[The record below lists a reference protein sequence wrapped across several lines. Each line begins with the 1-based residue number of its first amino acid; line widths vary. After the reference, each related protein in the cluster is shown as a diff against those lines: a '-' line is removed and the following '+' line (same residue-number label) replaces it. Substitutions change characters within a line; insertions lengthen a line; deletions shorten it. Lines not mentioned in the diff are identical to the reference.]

1 MAGSPQQNGRA
12 ERWNRTI
19 VEKAMAMMHH
29 AGLSHG
35 FWQLAVD
42 TAVHIYNRQPMRR
55 LKWQCPITLWNG
67 TIPDI
72 SYFRVFGCKAFVHV
86 PKEQRSGKL
95 DKKAVEMIFVGYEQG
110 SKGYRFWNPATRS
123 ITVSR
128 DVTFDEES
136 FPARKDLGNDPKSL
150 GPPLFDPT
158 DSDSEDLDIPLPVP
172 LFDEPESV
180 EDQPEPVGDAPPQ
193 HEQERPDPVPPPQPP
208 YQRPRREGAG
218 RNPARNRDNVYG
230 DEPPANIDRR
240 TDSQGNQQRPEV
252 IEGLMIARA
261 LKEANHGVPHS
272 HMEAMKSPERAKWSK
287 SEKSEIDSL
296 MENKTWILVPRP
308 KDRKVVKNRWVY
320 AIKHD
325 GRYKARL
332 VAKGFTQVWGQDYHE
347 TFSPVARF
355 ESVRYMFAH
364 AALEDWEI
372 ESMDVK
378 TAFLNGDLD
387 EEIYME
393 QPEGWVVPGKEDHV
407 CLLKKAIYGL
417 KQASRQWNAKI
428 HKSLLDLGFTRT
440 YSDAGV
446 YVYSQESGEHTCV
459 IVLYVDDLLL
469 MGNSTPFVND
479 VKRKLSSEYQM
490 TDLGPVQRFLG
501 LRIRR
506 ERSER
511 RLFVDQSEYIQTV
524 LERFQMSNCK
534 EARTPLPAGAV
545 LEKNTEISSEEFR
558 TKYQSIIG
566 SIMYAMLGTRPDIA
580 FAVTR
585 LAKFAANPSKEHM
598 RLAYYILRYMQGT
611 KGYALCYDG
620 SSNSGLI
627 AYSDSDWAEDRDD
640 RHSTSGFVF
649 MMANC
654 VVSWVSRRQP
664 TVSLS
669 STEAEYKA
677 ASDCCRQMAWLRNFG
692 EELGDNMSAP
702 TPLCLDNQG
711 SIFLSVNPVVDR
723 RTKHI
728 EIRYHYIRE
737 FYERGET
744 EIYYVAS
751 EDQLADALT
760 KNVPL
765 SSIEHFRSSTGMF
778 IAS

>member
-1 MAGSPQQNGRA
+1 
-12 ERWNRTI
+12 
-19 VEKAMAMMHH
+19 
-29 AGLSHG
+29 
-35 FWQLAVD
+35 
-42 TAVHIYNRQPMRR
+42 
-55 LKWQCPITLWNG
+55 
-67 TIPDI
+67 
-72 SYFRVFGCKAFVHV
+72 
-86 PKEQRSGKL
+86 
-95 DKKAVEMIFVGYEQG
+95 
-110 SKGYRFWNPATRS
+110 
-123 ITVSR
+123 
-128 DVTFDEES
+128 
-136 FPARKDLGNDPKSL
+136 
-150 GPPLFDPT
+150 
-158 DSDSEDLDIPLPVP
+158 
-172 LFDEPESV
+172 
-180 EDQPEPVGDAPPQ
+180 
-193 HEQERPDPVPPPQPP
+193 
-208 YQRPRREGAG
+208 
-218 RNPARNRDNVYG
+218 
-230 DEPPANIDRR
+230 
-240 TDSQGNQQRPEV
+240 
-252 IEGLMIARA
+252 MIARA

-737 FYERGET
+737 FYEHGET

>member
-1 MAGSPQQNGRA
+1 
-12 ERWNRTI
+12 
-19 VEKAMAMMHH
+19 
-29 AGLSHG
+29 
-35 FWQLAVD
+35 
-42 TAVHIYNRQPMRR
+42 MRR
-55 LKWQCPITLWNG
+55 LKWQCPITLWDG

-110 SKGYRFWNPATRS
+110 SKGYRFWNPATRG
-123 ITVSR
+123 IVVSR
-128 DVTFDEES
+128 DVTFDEET
-136 FPARKDLGNDPKSL
+136 FPARKDLGHDPKSL
-150 GPPLFDPT
+150 GPPQFDP
-158 DSDSEDLDIPLPVP
+158 SDLEPEDVDKPLPVP
-172 LFDEPESV
+172 VPTDDKPEEP
-180 EDQPEPVGDAPPQ
+180 EDQPEPVGVNPP
-193 HEQERPDPVPPPQPP
+193 EQPRPDPVPPPQPQ
-208 YQRPRREGAG
+208 YQRPRRDGAG

-230 DEPPANIDRR
+230 DEPPASIDQR
-240 TDSQGNQQRPEV
+240 TDTQGNQRHEAEV
-252 IEGLMIARA
+252 LMMARA
-261 LKEANHGVPHS
+261 VAEANHGVPQSHS
-272 HMEAMKSPERAKWSK
+272 EAMKSPDKHKWHGA
-287 SEKSEIDSL
+287 EKSEYDSL
-296 MENKTWILVPRP
+296 IENKTWILVPRP
-308 KDRKVVKNRWVY
+308 KNRKVIKNRWVY
-320 AIKHD
+320 TIKHD
-325 GRYKARL
+325 GRYKARV

-355 ESVRYMFAH
+355 ESVRYLLAH

-407 CLLKKAIYGL
+407 CLLLKAIYGL

-428 HKSLLDLGFTRT
+428 HTSLLGLGFTRT

-446 YVYSQESGEHTCV
+446 YVYTRESGDHTCV
-459 IVLYVDDLLL
+459 VILYVDDLLL
-469 MGNSTPFVND
+469 LGDSKPFID
-479 VKRKLSSEYQM
+479 SVKERLSREYQM
-490 TDLGPVQRFLG
+490 TDLGAVQRFLG
-501 LRIRR
+501 LRIHR
-506 ERSER
+506 ERSTR
-511 RLFVDQSEYIQTV
+511 KLFVDQEDYLETV
-524 LERFQMSNCK
+524 LERFGMSNCK
-534 EARTPLPAGAV
+534 EARTPLPAGAN
-545 LEKNTEISSEEFR
+545 LLSSTETATEEFR

-585 LAKFAANPSKEHM
+585 LAKFSSNPSKEHM
-598 RLAYYILRYMQGT
+598 RLAFYVLRYLQGT
-611 KGYALCYDG
+611 KRFALCYDG
-620 SSNSGLI
+620 GSNSGLI

-640 RHSTSGFVF
+640 RHSTSGFIF

-654 VVSWVSRRQP
+654 VISWASRRQP

-677 ASDCCRQMAWLRNFG
+677 ASDTCRQMAWLRHFG
-692 EELGDNMSAP
+692 DELGDNMSSP

-744 EIYYVAS
+744 EIYFVAS
-751 EDQLADALT
+751 EDQLADCLT

-765 SSIEHFRSSTGMF
+765 KAIEKFRSSSGMLV
-778 IAS
+778 AS